1 MKKDLYFYGQINDDF
16 LDFEIGID
24 YGGFLILEK
33 TVMKTK
39 QNKLIRQSSLV
50 EIDKN
55 LDKLS
60 DKILFSK
67 KLEKANTMRKTAK
80 SPIKK

>member
-1 MKKDLYFYGQINDDF
+1 
-16 LDFEIGID
+16 
-24 YGGFLILEK
+24 
-33 TVMKTK
+33 MKTI

-67 KLEKANTMRKTAK
+67 KLEKANTMLKTAK
-80 SPIKK
+80 LPIKKIIF